1 MGKGPWEVLCGR
13 SEACGWPLS
22 APVNKRLIDENSKET
37 ETAAHLSISIQTL
50 KTKKSTNTL
59 LLTFFWTSNT
69 SFSDDIWTLKN
80 IASGLRYLFLA
91 LILGYQVERDGVERA
106 GHDAEH
112 AAEDERGDDV
122 GEESDQAGAHAEHK
136 VAHEV

>member
-1 MGKGPWEVLCGR
+1 MLG
-13 SEACGWPLS
+13 
-22 APVNKRLIDENSKET
+22 ENSKET
-37 ETAAHLSISIQTL
+37 KTNVHWSISIQTL
-50 KTKKSTNTL
+50 KTKKKSTNTPFYIIL
-59 LLTFFWTSNT
+59 DFEHKFLWWHL
-69 SFSDDIWTLKN
+69 DPEKI
-80 IASGLRYLFLA
+80 IAPGLRYLFLA